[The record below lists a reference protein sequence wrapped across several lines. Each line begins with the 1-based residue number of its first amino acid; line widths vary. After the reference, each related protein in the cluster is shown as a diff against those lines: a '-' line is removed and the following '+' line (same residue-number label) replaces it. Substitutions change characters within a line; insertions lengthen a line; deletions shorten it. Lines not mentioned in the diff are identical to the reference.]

1 MLGPFF
7 RKELIC
13 HHLSSS
19 ELPDRALTCDMNS
32 SPPQSMSSAYN
43 SHKIPRRP
51 AFLSQVL
58 LGESFLVG
66 FFYFIFL
73 ARLKKK
79 LVHVRFSMVA
89 QPKLFHRFVSVL
101 ILPLFPENDALDNL
115 LSPNYLNLK
124 PFSGNLV

>member
-43 SHKIPRRP
+43 SQNPQETCFSQSSSLGRK
-51 AFLSQVL
+51 LS
-58 LGESFLVG
+58 SW
-66 FFYFIFL
+66 FILFFL

-79 LVHVRFSMVA
+79 LVHVRFSMAA
-89 QPKLFHRFVSVL
+89 QPKIFHRFVSFL
-101 ILPLFPENDALDNL
+101 ILPLFPENDALHNL

-124 PFSGNLV
+124 SFSGNLV